1 MTLQTAPPPRIVYSS
16 FLSSDV
22 LAAQDPGDKQTRTVT
37 SRKVLNSPHSNRG
50 SVKMTFKPDVRE
62 VVPEVG
68 HAVRMCSKTLVT
80 ASLPTVFFGNDGWPH
95 WSYLGSK

>member
-1 MTLQTAPPPRIVYSS
+1 
-16 FLSSDV
+16 
-22 LAAQDPGDKQTRTVT
+22 
-37 SRKVLNSPHSNRG
+37 
-50 SVKMTFKPDVRE
+50 MTFKPDVRE